1 MNPHPSFRGQRIDRV
16 LRGFT
21 LLEIL
26 VVLSVMLV
34 IVGISFGS
42 LTGTM
47 SSLALTNAGNKLTQ
61 ICEIARQ
68 RAMSAN
74 VLTAVVA
81 VTNLGTIKDG
91 RAICI
96 LECPPG
102 GPWRQTGEWEFL
114 PDGITLDV
122 SASSDH
128 LNSFVANSPEVFPFN
143 QGKMEAPVAF
153 GDYKALPAGTYAAR
167 IFLPTGGLKNPSA
180 PAKMQI
186 VEGSTTG
193 GKTAYS
199 VTTGTEVPANY
210 YRVTLLGATGG
221 TKVERP

>member
-1 MNPHPSFRGQRIDRV
+1 MNPFPSSRCRRIPRV

-26 VVLSVMLV
+26 VVLCVMLV
-34 IVGISFGS
+34 IVGISFSS

-47 SSLALTNAGNKLTQ
+47 SSLALTHAGNKLTQ
-61 ICEIARQ
+61 ICDAARQ

-122 SASSDH
+122 SASSDN
-128 LNSFVANSPEVFPFN
+128 LNTFVANSPEVFPFN
-143 QGKMEAPVAF
+143 QGRKEAPVGF
-153 GDYKALPAGTYAAR
+153 GGYKALPAGTYAAR
-167 IFLPTGGLKNPSA
+167 IFLPTGSLKNPSA

-186 VEGSTTG
+186 VEGSTTE
-193 GKTAYS
+193 GKTAYA
-199 VTTGTEVPANY
+199 VTTGGEVPANY